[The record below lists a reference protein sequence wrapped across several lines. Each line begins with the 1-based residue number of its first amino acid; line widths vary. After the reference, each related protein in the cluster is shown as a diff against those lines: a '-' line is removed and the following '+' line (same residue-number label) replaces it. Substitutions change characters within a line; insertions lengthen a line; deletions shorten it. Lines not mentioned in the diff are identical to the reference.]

1 MLIFKLQYEMA
12 VLVIFVFMFYVRMT
26 EWAKEETLILIQQ
39 IRNSNVWSTKSKEY
53 KDANVCSDIFL
64 RNWPFFQLENMEIK
78 GKWHDM
84 KTKLV
89 DNWPKIGGGGM
100 SCIKSASY
108 TPTWCSFSSL
118 KVLKNIS
125 ADNTNTNPVVEHLL

>member
-89 DNWPKIGGGGM
+89 DNWPKIGGGDVLHKI
-100 SCIKSASY
+100 CFVYSY
-108 TPTWCSFSSL
+108 MVFFQQFESS
-118 KVLKNIS
+118 KEYIS
-125 ADNTNTNPVVEHLL
+125 R

>member
-89 DNWPKIGGGGM
+89 DNWPKIGGGG
-100 SCIKSASY
+100 CPA
-108 TPTWCSFSSL
+108 
-118 KVLKNIS
+118 
-125 ADNTNTNPVVEHLL
+125 